1 MKIEVDDLIAESLK
15 ESILM
20 HRDFSFDEFE
30 TEDKKARLLSSLY
43 DVLRY
48 YTTHKEYEDFLK
60 GIKDDKK

>member
-1 MKIEVDDLIAESLK
+1 MEIEVDELIAESLK

-30 TEDKKARLLSSLY
+30 TEHNKARLLSSLY

-48 YTTHKEYEDFLK
+48 YTTHEEYKDFLEE
-60 GIKDDKK
+60 IQNAD